1 MDMLTITISI
11 LILLL
16 VSTISK
22 AQPPPPEWQ
31 KDINDN
37 NLLYSNRQ
45 TFTEGLLPP
54 IGNGFI
60 SGDGGVLLKDGCFK
74 PSGLAD
80 DPYWYFSGCGRVNIA
95 GVFNNGEGT
104 NDIIPHRASIPNPH
118 SIYIKNANIN
128 LGTALD
134 IKHNFFYNKSTVTCL
149 NDKTLKVNVTLTQYM
164 HRLYH
169 QLQVL
174 QFEMD
179 DTHINDNNNINC
191 QIELQPVQYETY
203 EYDFIVNNS
212 ISSTTAKHLTVKL
225 MEEPP
230 ANSTMKPVL
239 PTAIAQV
246 FDQVPTVITLSN
258 NNNNNDNNN
267 NNNVNTFLAVYKTTI
282 EKTKDV
288 LDTNKILEKAKKEL
302 EFFSTIP
309 SDKLKEQHIDAW
321 DKMFQSGIDIQG
333 NATVAKTVNSS
344 LSYILSAIR
353 EDQPFGLSPGGLAR
367 GDYNG

>member
-1 MDMLTITISI
+1 
-11 LILLL
+11 
-16 VSTISK
+16 
-22 AQPPPPEWQ
+22 
-31 KDINDN
+31 
-37 NLLYSNRQ
+37 
-45 TFTEGLLPP
+45 
-54 IGNGFI
+54 
-60 SGDGGVLLKDGCFK
+60 
-74 PSGLAD
+74 
-80 DPYWYFSGCGRVNIA
+80 
-95 GVFNNGEGT
+95 
-104 NDIIPHRASIPNPH
+104 
-118 SIYIKNANIN
+118 
-128 LGTALD
+128 
-134 IKHNFFYNKSTVTCL
+134 
-149 NDKTLKVNVTLTQYM
+149 M

-203 EYDFIVNNS
+203 EYDFIVDNS

-246 FDQVPTVITLSN
+246 FDQVPTVITLS